1 MVDYSRFDHIGS
13 DSDDDGAAVVD
24 SSKPTAMRPDAAAQ
38 QEAIRASS
46 SSSLPSG
53 STAAGGGGRN
63 SSGSE
68 GGPGGGGG
76 GSRASVPQPK
86 MMTAS
91 KKGKEGRIKFE
102 HEGRTVYE
110 WEQSLEEVNL
120 YIETPP
126 GVKADRIECKITP
139 RHICMGLKG
148 NPPFIDEDTGGPV
161 VVEESY
167 WMMDGG
173 ELNVNLQ
180 KMKKADTWPAALQG
194 RNTQVDPMTL
204 EGMQKKIMLERF
216 QSENPG
222 FDFSGAEFNGQVPD
236 ARSFMGGVK
245 YT

>member
-1 MVDYSRFDHIGS
+1 AGIRYSSSAPVAVERGRGAVSTHPSVLLPTFPAPLSAVGVQKKFVLLPPSLLTSACTTLRLPEAGVVASSKFTVYHMVDYSRFDHIGS
-13 DSDDDGAAVVD
+13 DSDDDGAAGVG
-24 SSKPTAMRPDAAAQ
+24 SSKPTAMGPDAPAQ
-38 QEAIRASS
+38 QEAIRAIS

-63 SSGSE
+63 SSGSG
-68 GGPGGGGG
+68 GGPGEGGG

-139 RHICMGLKG
+139 RHICLGLKG
-148 NPPFIDEDTGGPV
+148 NPPFIDV
-161 VVEESY
+161 
-167 WMMDGG
+167 
-173 ELNVNLQ
+173 
-180 KMKKADTWPAALQG
+180 
-194 RNTQVDPMTL
+194 R
-204 EGMQKKIMLERF
+204 
-216 QSENPG
+216 
-222 FDFSGAEFNGQVPD
+222 
-236 ARSFMGGVK
+236 
-245 YT
+245 